1 MNSVNLLFKLGF
13 LIIVMLCFGLIWQI
27 TKEDYR
33 FYNAFEVNY
42 VGEINFSKSLKKD
55 LNTVVVN
62 FFDSRDTVSKDINT
76 AMLEE
81 LILQNQYVKKAEVY
95 LDLEGVTNVF
105 IYFNQ
110 PFIRLIKNNNIHYLD
125 SDGFE
130 LPPLFGVD
138 KKLLIVDGDID
149 KVFFNEISDLAYTI
163 YNSELLNSLIGGIY
177 YDQHHGY
184 TLSTKM
190 CDLSINLGLEPNIG
204 EDKIDMIKKF
214 YDFLASNLNCDYCKS
229 INITYSNQVICVK

>member
-81 LILQNQYVKKAEVY
+81 LILQNQYVKKAQVY

-110 PFIRLIKNNNIHYLD
+110 QFIR
-125 SDGFE
+125 
-130 LPPLFGVD
+130 
-138 KKLLIVDGDID
+138 
-149 KVFFNEISDLAYTI
+149 
-163 YNSELLNSLIGGIY
+163 
-177 YDQHHGY
+177 
-184 TLSTKM
+184 
-190 CDLSINLGLEPNIG
+190 
-204 EDKIDMIKKF
+204 
-214 YDFLASNLNCDYCKS
+214 
-229 INITYSNQVICVK
+229 

>member
-1 MNSVNLLFKLGF
+1 MYSFKLLFKLGF
-13 LIIVMLCFGLIWQI
+13 LMIVICCFGLIWQI

-33 FYNAFEVNY
+33 FHNGFEVNY
-42 VGEINFSKSLKKD
+42 LGEINLSSSIKQT

-81 LILQNQYVKKAEVY
+81 LILQNRYVKKAEVY

-105 IYFNQ
+105 IYFDQ
-110 PFIRLIKNNNIHYLD
+110 PFIKLIKNNNTHYLD
-125 SDGFE
+125 SEGFE
-130 LPPLFGVD
+130 LPPLLKVD
-138 KKLLIVDGDID
+138 KNLLIVDGDID
-149 KVFFNEISDLAYTI
+149 RIFFNVISKLSHTI
-163 YNSELLNSLIGGIY
+163 YDSELLNSLIGGIY
-177 YDQHHGY
+177 YDEYYGY

-204 EDKIDMIKKF
+204 EDKIDMLKKF
-214 YDFLASNLNCDYCKS
+214 YNFFESNLNCDYCKS
-229 INITYSNQVICVK
+229 INIAYKDQVICVK